1 VAQSLPESLAQAI
14 QKVRLRIARDCE
26 LGSSIGEE
34 NTKATLVEPILSALG
49 WNPEELDEVR
59 REFRSKAKDKPVDYA
74 LFLLRSPRVFVEA
87 KALGE
92 DLNNRRWISQILSY
106 ATVVGVEWC
115 VLTNGDEY
123 RIYNSHAPVDAE
135 EKLFRVVRISD
146 ATEERLTQQTLELLS
161 KEKVHGNQL
170 SVFWKAQFIDR
181 NVKRVLE
188 EVLRPEDPRVV
199 WLVRR
204 QMRKLG
210 TPLSVR
216 DIRASLKRARI
227 RIDFPIEI
235 PTRKTEPQSNAG
247 QALVAKGR
255 PRRLDSSEADT
266 VVIPARKEGFRD
278 VFLGEDRWY
287 AVRIDATKR
296 TSIKY
301 IAGYQVAPVSAIT
314 HIAAVKSIEPWK
326 GTGKVVVNFS
336 EPAKQV
342 GPIPLAKRGR
352 VKAPQNLRYTTREKL
367 MAAKTLDDIW

>member
-1 VAQSLPESLAQAI
+1 MAQSLPESLAQAI

-146 ATEERLTQQTLELLS
+146 ATEERLTQQTLD
-161 KEKVHGNQL
+161 G
-170 SVFWKAQFIDR
+170 SVNLIW
-181 NVKRVLE
+181 
-188 EVLRPEDPRVV
+188 
-199 WLVRR
+199 
-204 QMRKLG
+204 
-210 TPLSVR
+210 
-216 DIRASLKRARI
+216 
-227 RIDFPIEI
+227 
-235 PTRKTEPQSNAG
+235 PT
-247 QALVAKGR
+247 
-255 PRRLDSSEADT
+255 
-266 VVIPARKEGFRD
+266 
-278 VFLGEDRWY
+278 
-287 AVRIDATKR
+287 
-296 TSIKY
+296 
-301 IAGYQVAPVSAIT
+301 
-314 HIAAVKSIEPWK
+314 
-326 GTGKVVVNFS
+326 
-336 EPAKQV
+336 
-342 GPIPLAKRGR
+342 
-352 VKAPQNLRYTTREKL
+352 L
-367 MAAKTLDDIW
+367 ML